1 MHSHEPSHLH
11 IRYPQGRGYL
21 SFDEFRRAVRRA
33 NIKTNV
39 ISDEELQ
46 DVVLVVDADGS
57 GQIDVEEFL
66 SFLKPEDIP
75 DVKARASSWTDN
87 EVRGPLAAP
96 APENLVVFDRRNQ
109 TLVTWPSVSGLA
121 KGNRRVLASHC
132 PRALNR
138 EP

>member
-1 MHSHEPSHLH
+1 VDQWKHEFSVMDKKVHDAQTLHTDRRTCSHYL
-11 IRYPQGRGYL
+11 IRYHQGRGYL

-66 SFLKPEDIP
+66 SFLKPDDIP
-75 DVKARASSWTDN
+75 DIKARASSWTDN
-87 EVRGPLAAP
+87 EVFSEDPWH
-96 APENLVVFDRRNQ
+96 RR
-109 TLVTWPSVSGLA
+109 LHP
-121 KGNRRVLASHC
+121 KI
-132 PRALNR
+132 
-138 EP
+138 